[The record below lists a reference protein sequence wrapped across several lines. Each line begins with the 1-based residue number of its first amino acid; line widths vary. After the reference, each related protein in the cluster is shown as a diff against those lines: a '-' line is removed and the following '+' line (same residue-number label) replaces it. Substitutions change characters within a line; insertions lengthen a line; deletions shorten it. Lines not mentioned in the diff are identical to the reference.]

1 MLSVSLLEIA
11 PEDHVFFY
19 WDILSPLKE
28 LRAWFFILANLI
40 KSTSM
45 ICAKFSYY
53 VDPVVLDKKL
63 WEKRFR
69 KIDNGQ
75 QNIRKAHLR
84 DIKKN

>member
-1 MLSVSLLEIA
+1 MLSVSLLDIA
-11 PEDHVFFY
+11 PEDHSFFY
-19 WDILSPLKE
+19 WAILSSLKE

-63 WEKRFR
+63 YVGKEVQ
-69 KIDNGQ
+69 ID
-75 QNIRKAHLR
+75 
-84 DIKKN
+84 